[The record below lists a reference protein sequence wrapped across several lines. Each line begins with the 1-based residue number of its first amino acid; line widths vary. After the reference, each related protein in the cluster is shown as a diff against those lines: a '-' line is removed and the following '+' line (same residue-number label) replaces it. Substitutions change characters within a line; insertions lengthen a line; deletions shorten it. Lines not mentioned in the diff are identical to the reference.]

1 MDKLLIIG
9 TNPPPRGGVAVY
21 LQRKVDYLRSKNQY
35 VEWVNPRRI
44 IVFAWKLLTLHF
56 RQKPQVVELHTAH
69 KFALLLAC
77 LLYVESRITFFD
89 HNYSATF
96 AQRRGLSLFI
106 LKRFLNRAK
115 MIVLVQKHLTGNYT
129 GLLSPEALKRVSIE
143 TPYIPISDSMKGRE
157 HQLPPIILNFVQRF
171 PVVVVNAAWKL
182 VDDSEGRDLYGIRWS
197 LESFLTHFG
206 NHAQVGFVAI
216 TGSQDQKR
224 FGELLE
230 IGRGKE
236 NVLIISGDY
245 DLLSVLAASQSILLR
260 TTSTDGDSLSVRE
273 ALELDRP
280 VIASNAVERPLGAV
294 TYKYGDREDFERKLD
309 SQIGNLL
316 GGGLVRD
323 KF

>member
-1 MDKLLIIG
+1 MDKFLIIG
-9 TNPPPRGGVAVY
+9 TKPPPRGGVAVY

-56 RQKPQVVELHTAH
+56 RQKPEVVELHSAH
-69 KFALLLAC
+69 KIALFLAC
-77 LLYVESRITFFD
+77 LLHVEARITFFD

-115 MIVLVQKHLTGNYT
+115 MIVLVQKHLTRNYT
-129 GLLSPEALKRVSIE
+129 GLLSPEALERVSIE
-143 TPYIPISDSMKGRE
+143 TPYIPISASMKGRE

-197 LESFLTHFG
+197 LESFLKRFG

-230 IGRGKE
+230 IGRGKD
-236 NVLIISGDY
+236 NVLIVSGDY

-280 VIASNAVERPLGAV
+280 VIASNAVERPLGAL
-294 TYKYGDREDFERKLD
+294 TYKYGDREDFEKKLD

-316 GGGLVRD
+316 GGRTCA
-323 KF
+323 